1 MVGNDNAIGRLTA
14 LVIASGLLI
23 ATSSTNALSNENN
36 CRRLEDLAQQYA
48 GVQLTS
54 QQQRLKRKLV
64 AWYNSNCKRTR
75 SAEVQRG

>member
-1 MVGNDNAIGRLTA
+1 MVWNGNAFVRPTI
-14 LVIASGLLI
+14 LVIAAGLLI
-23 ATSSTNALSNENN
+23 ATSGTSALSNESN

-64 AWYNSNCKRTR
+64 AWYHSNCKRTR
-75 SAEVQRG
+75 SAEVQR

>member
-1 MVGNDNAIGRLTA
+1 VVRNGNAIARLTV
-14 LVIASGLLI
+14 LVIAAGLLI
-23 ATSSTNALSNENN
+23 VTSGTSALSNENN

-64 AWYNSNCKRTR
+64 AWYHGNCKRTR
-75 SAEVQRG
+75 SAEVQR